1 MRIKTLIV
9 DDHPLFRK
17 GLKAAL
23 INQPEIEVVG
33 EAGNYESA
41 IDMVK
46 QLSPDV
52 IILDIN
58 LPGKN
63 GIDIAGEIKTR
74 QRDVKI
80 VFLTMYNEEDLFNAA
95 FNAGASAY
103 LLKENAVDEV
113 ISAVIESYRGGSFIS
128 HNVAEYFI
136 NRKQKTAER
145 ILGNPGI
152 NDLTEKEKE
161 ILRLIS
167 TGKTS
172 KEIADELFLSYKTIE
187 NHRTR
192 ICIKLGIKGSF
203 SLLKFAIEN
212 RSIL

>member
-1 MRIKTLIV
+1 MKIKTIIV

-23 INQPEIEVVG
+23 TSQPEIEVVG
-33 EAGNYESA
+33 EAGDSESA

-63 GIDIAGEIKTR
+63 GIEIAGEIKTSN
-74 QRDVKI
+74 QDVKI
-80 VFLTMYNEEDLFNAA
+80 IFLTMHNEEDLFNAA

-113 ISAVIESYRGGSFIS
+113 ISAVIESHQGGSFIS
-128 HNVAEYFI
+128 HNIAEYFV
-136 NRKQKTAER
+136 NRQQKTAER
-145 ILGNPGI
+145 ILENPGI
-152 NDLTEKEKE
+152 SDLTDKERE
-161 ILRLIS
+161 ILCLIS
-167 TGKTS
+167 MGKTS

-192 ICIKLGIKGSF
+192 ICAKLGIKGSF